1 MFKLC
6 ENCIRYCNI
15 VLPWESANE
24 KLALKEPIWHS
35 EREYMANKYNI
46 TLNVATWLWPFLSS
60 VFTSRQYIVLYMYS
74 FNQTLY
80 IYLLSPSCKSTN
92 DLHYKHKQITV
103 TFLLNSIQK
112 EQLFLKSTIQ
122 GLIDNLFIWSTIF
135 STWWLLYVTTKLLLK
150 TSNCYMFSLINSSI
164 CIFFVIW

>member
-35 EREYMANKYNI
+35 EREYTANKYNI
-46 TLNVATWLWPFLSS
+46 TLHEATWLWPFFPS

-80 IYLLSPSCKSTN
+80 IYLLSPSCKSTK
-92 DLHYKHKQITV
+92 DLHYKHKLTSHFCWITYKRNSY
-103 TFLLNSIQK
+103 FLSIK
-112 EQLFLKSTIQ
+112 ALFKDW
-122 GLIDNLFIWSTIF
+122 LITYSFEVPYSQHDG
-135 STWWLLYVTTKLLLK
+135 Y
-150 TSNCYMFSLINSSI
+150 YM
-164 CIFFVIW
+164 

>member
-6 ENCIRYCNI
+6 ENCMRYWNI

-35 EREYMANKYNI
+35 EREYTANKYNI
-46 TLNVATWLWPFLSS
+46 TLHEATWLWPFFPS

-80 IYLLSPSCKSTN
+80 IYLLSPSIIYQRLALQAQIYFRLPSHFCWIA
-92 DLHYKHKQITV
+92 YKR
-103 TFLLNSIQK
+103 NSY
-112 EQLFLKSTIQ
+112 FLKALFKDWLITYSFEVPYSQHDGYYMYQVTIEN
-122 GLIDNLFIWSTIF
+122 IK
-135 STWWLLYVTTKLLLK
+135 LLYV
-150 TSNCYMFSLINSSI
+150 FIN
-164 CIFFVIW
+164 